1 MTKTYTKHAKI
12 NTLSKSKSYDDW
24 LNLVDVW
31 RQFTTL
37 QPEKSGPEIV
47 LTLEGEAQDAVL
59 KLETHEILDKDEVN
73 KNLKRQN
80 KFHKKKTALDKNI
93 IIHKHLRHINTD
105 RSQQLETFQQNLKR
119 DTTKPNPTEQ

>member
-93 IIHKHLRHINTD
+93 IIHKHLRQINAD

>member
-1 MTKTYTKHAKI
+1 MTKTYTKHEKI

-59 KLETHEILDKDEVN
+59 KLETHEISDKDEVN

-80 KFHKKKTALDKNI
+80 KFHKK
-93 IIHKHLRHINTD
+93 R
-105 RSQQLETFQQNLKR
+105 Q
-119 DTTKPNPTEQ
+119 P